1 MKMARKNNKGK
12 PTRKDMEDAIRFIG
26 QKLQF
31 LEQLSRTTENI
42 LDSYIKFNNH
52 EDEFV
57 EFLKE
62 KFPEA
67 KEKELE
73 STEKAS

>member
-1 MKMARKNNKGK
+1 MARKNNKGK

>member
-1 MKMARKNNKGK
+1 MARKNNKGK

-31 LEQLSRTTENI
+31 LEQLARTTENI
-42 LDSYIKFNNH
+42 LDSYIKFNKH
-52 EDEFV
+52 EDKFI

-67 KEKELE
+67 VEKELE

>member
-1 MKMARKNNKGK
+1 MARKGTKGK
-12 PTRKDMEDAIRFIG
+12 PTRNDITEALKFIG
-26 QKLQF
+26 QKLHF

-52 EDEFV
+52 ETKFI

-67 KEKELE
+67 EEKEVE
-73 STEKAS
+73 SKEKAS